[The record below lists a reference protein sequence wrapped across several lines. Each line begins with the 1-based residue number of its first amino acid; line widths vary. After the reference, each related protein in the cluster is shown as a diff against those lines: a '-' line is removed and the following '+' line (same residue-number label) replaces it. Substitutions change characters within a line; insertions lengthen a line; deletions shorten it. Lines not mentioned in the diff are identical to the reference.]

1 MATMSSSPLNVVGP
15 TLGVLNMRESIGPR
29 ISVLVA
35 CTLTALAC
43 DGGAKKSDDAA
54 AVGGSIVIAAQN
66 EPRTLLPPVMT
77 QIDEKIIADQIFE
90 PLARMGDEGHLDRGY
105 RPGLADSWSW
115 ENDSTA
121 IVFHLNPKARWQDGT
136 PVRASDVR
144 FTFDLYADSIVGFK
158 DRSSLARIDSVTA
171 RDSAT
176 AVFWFKNRYAEQ
188 FYDAATMLLIVP
200 EHLLAREPRA
210 TLRTAAFGRQPIGSG
225 RFRLARWVPNASIE
239 LEADTASYRGRPN
252 LDRVIFAVTPDNNA
266 MSTRLTTGELD
277 LAEVS
282 SPDLFR
288 TLKAQPDLRA
298 RMNPAYDYTFL
309 LFNARQRKQRQRP
322 NALFADI
329 GLRRAI
335 AMGLDRDKLVRSQF
349 DSLAIVSTGPMT
361 RAQPLADSTIPSIRY
376 DSAGA
381 ARLLDSLGWT
391 LPPGKAVRERRGQ
404 PLKFAVLVPTVSSN
418 RMAMIVAI
426 QESLRKLGVAVEVD
440 AVDGNTFVSRLAA
453 RDFDVAFDGRHVE
466 LSVSGLRAYWTVASA
481 RDANGLNFGSYENP
495 RFDAHL
501 DSALAARDLASA
513 RPHAK
518 QAFETIVADV
528 PAVWIYE
535 TRTATLMH
543 KRIRPT
549 HVVPTAWWAGIAD
562 WSIPPAERLPR
573 DRVGLRVASR

>member
-1 MATMSSSPLNVVGP
+1 MRNSIRPRI
-15 TLGVLNMRESIGPR
+15 GVLF
-29 ISVLVA
+29 V
-35 CTLTALAC
+35 CTLAVAAC
-43 DGGAKKSDDAA
+43 ASDAKKSDDAS
-54 AVGGSIVIAAQN
+54 AVGGSILIAAQN
-66 EPRTLLPPVMT
+66 EPRTLLPPLIT
-77 QIDEKIIADQIFE
+77 QIDEKIVADQIFE
-90 PLARMGDEGHLDRGY
+90 PLAWLGDEGHLDRGY

-115 ENDSTA
+115 EHDSTA

-136 PVRASDVR
+136 PVGASDVR
-144 FTFDLYADSIVGFK
+144 FTFGLYTDSIVGFK

-171 RDSAT
+171 RDSVT
-176 AVFWFKNRYAEQ
+176 AVFWFNSRYAEQ
-188 FYDAATMLLIVP
+188 FYDAATRLLIVP

-210 TLRTAAFGRQPIGSG
+210 TLLTAAFGRQPVGSG
-225 RFRLARWVPNASIE
+225 RFRLAKWVPNASIE
-239 LEADTASYRGRPN
+239 LVADTANYHGRPN
-252 LDRVIFAVTPDNNA
+252 LDRVVFAVTTDANA
-266 MSTRLTTGELD
+266 LSTRLTTGEID

-282 SPDLFR
+282 TPDLFR
-288 TLKAQPDLRA
+288 TLKVQPDLRA

-309 LFNARQRKQRQRP
+309 LFNARQRKQRQQP

-335 AMGLDRDKLVRSQF
+335 TMGLDRDKLVRSQF
-349 DSLAIVSTGPMT
+349 DSLAIVSVGPMT
-361 RAQPLADSTIPSIRY
+361 RAQPLADSTVPSIRY

-381 ARLLDSLGWT
+381 AELLDSLGWV
-391 LPPGKAVRERRGQ
+391 LPAGNTVRERRGQ
-404 PLKFAVLVPTVSSN
+404 PLRFAVLVPTVSRN

-426 QESLRKLGVAVEVD
+426 QESLRKLGVDLTVD
-440 AVDGNTFVSRLAA
+440 AVDGNTFVARLGA

-466 LSVSGLRAYWTVASA
+466 LSVSGLRAYWTVASS
-481 RDANGLNFGSYENP
+481 RDANGLNFGNYENP
-495 RFDAHL
+495 QFDAHL
-501 DSALAARDLASA
+501 DSALAARDLATA

-543 KRIRPT
+543 KRIRPA
-549 HVVPTAWWAGIAD
+549 HIVPTAWWAGIAD

>member
-1 MATMSSSPLNVVGP
+1 
-15 TLGVLNMRESIGPR
+15 MRESIGPR

-35 CTLTALAC
+35 CTLAVAAC
-43 DGGAKKSDDAA
+43 GGGTTKSDDAS

-66 EPRTLLPPVMT
+66 EPRTLLPPLIT

-90 PLARMGDEGHLDRGY
+90 PLAWLGDEGHLDRDY

-115 ENDSTA
+115 EHDSTA

-144 FTFDLYADSIVGFK
+144 FTFGLYADSVVGFK
-158 DRSSLARIDSVTA
+158 DRSSLAHIDSVSA
-171 RDSAT
+171 RDSVT
-176 AVFWFKNRYAEQ
+176 AVFWFKDRYAEQ
-188 FYDAATMLLIVP
+188 FYDAATRLLIVP

-210 TLRTAAFGRQPIGSG
+210 TLLTSAFGRQPVGSG
-225 RFRLARWVPNASIE
+225 RFRLGKWTPNASIE
-239 LEADTASYRGRPN
+239 LVADTGNYHGRPN
-252 LDRVIFAVTPDNNA
+252 LDRVVFAVTADANA
-266 MSTRLTTGELD
+266 LSTRLTTGEID

-282 SPDLFR
+282 TPALFR

-309 LFNARQRKQRQRP
+309 LFNARQRKQRQQP
-322 NALFADI
+322 NALFAEI

-335 AMGLDRDKLVRSQF
+335 SMGLDRGKLVRSLF
-349 DSLAIVSTGPMT
+349 DSLAVVSTGPMT
-361 RAQPLADSTIPSIRY
+361 RAQPLADSTIATIGY

-391 LPPGKAVRERRGQ
+391 LSAGKAVRERRGQ
-404 PLKFAVLVPTVSSN
+404 RLKFSVLVPTVSPN
-418 RMAMIVAI
+418 RMALIVAI
-426 QESLRKLGVAVEVD
+426 QETLRKLGVEVVVD
-440 AVDGNTFVSRLAA
+440 AVDGNTFVGRLGA
-453 RDFDVAFDGRHVE
+453 RDFDVVFDGRHVE
-466 LSVSGLRAYWTVASA
+466 PSVAGLRAYWTVASA
-481 RDANGLNFGSYENP
+481 RDANGLNFGNYENP

-518 QAFETIVADV
+518 QAFETIVADA

-535 TRTATLMH
+535 TRTAMLMH
-543 KRIRPT
+543 KRIRPV
-549 HVVPTAWWAGIAD
+549 HIVSTAWWAGIAD
-562 WSIPPAERLPR
+562 WSIPPAERLAR
-573 DRVGLRVASR
+573 DRVGLRVAAR

>member
-1 MATMSSSPLNVVGP
+1 
-15 TLGVLNMRESIGPR
+15 
-29 ISVLVA
+29 
-35 CTLTALAC
+35 
-43 DGGAKKSDDAA
+43 
-54 AVGGSIVIAAQN
+54 VIAAQN
-66 EPRTLLPPVMT
+66 EPRTLLPPLVT

-90 PLARMGDEGHLDRGY
+90 PLAWLGDEGHLDRDY
-105 RPGLADSWSW
+105 RPGVAERWSW

-121 IVFHLNPKARWQDGT
+121 IVFHLNPKARWQDGA

-144 FTFDLYADSIVGFK
+144 FTFDLYTDSIVGFK

-171 RDSAT
+171 RDSVT
-176 AVFWFKNRYAEQ
+176 AVFWFGNRYAEQ
-188 FYDAATMLLIVP
+188 FYDAATRLLILP
-200 EHLLAREPRA
+200 EHLLAREPRG
-210 TLRTAAFGRQPIGSG
+210 TLLTAAFGRQPVGSG
-225 RFRLARWVPNASIE
+225 RFRLSKWTPNASIE
-239 LEADTASYRGRPN
+239 LVADTANYHGRPN
-252 LDRVIFAVTPDNNA
+252 LDRVIFAVTTDANA
-266 MSTRLTTGELD
+266 LSTRLTTGEID

-282 SPDLFR
+282 SPQLFR

-309 LFNARQRKQRQRP
+309 LFNARQRKQRQQP
-322 NALFADI
+322 NALFADV

-349 DSLAIVSTGPMT
+349 DSLAIVSVGPMT
-361 RAQPLADSTIPSIRY
+361 RAQPLADTTIPPMRY

-391 LPPGKAVRERRGQ
+391 LPAGKAVRERRGQ
-404 PLKFAVLVPTVSSN
+404 ALKFAVLVPTVSPN

-426 QESLRKLGVAVEVD
+426 QESLRKLGVDVVVD

-453 RDFDVAFDGRHVE
+453 RDFDVVFDGRHVE
-466 LSVSGLRAYWTVASA
+466 PSVSGLRAYWTVASS
-481 RDANGLNFGSYENP
+481 RDANGLNFGNYENP

-501 DSALAARDLASA
+501 DSALAARDLATA

-543 KRIRPT
+543 KRIRPV
-549 HVVPTAWWAGIAD
+549 HIVSTAWWAGIAD
-562 WSIPPAERLPR
+562 WSIPPGERLPR

>member
-1 MATMSSSPLNVVGP
+1 
-15 TLGVLNMRESIGPR
+15 MRESIGPR

-35 CTLTALAC
+35 CALAVAAC
-43 DGGAKKSDDAA
+43 DGGTKKSEDPS

-66 EPRTLLPPVMT
+66 EPRTLLPPLIT

-90 PLARMGDEGHLDRGY
+90 PLAWLGDEGHLDRGY

-115 ENDSTA
+115 EHDSTA
-121 IVFHLNPKARWQDGT
+121 VVFRLNPKARWQDGK

-144 FTFDLYADSIVGFK
+144 FTFGLYADSIVGFK

-171 RDSAT
+171 RDSVT

-188 FYDAATMLLIVP
+188 FYDAATRLLIVP
-200 EHLLAREPRA
+200 EHLLAREPRG
-210 TLRTAAFGRQPIGSG
+210 TMLTSAFGREPVGSG
-225 RFRLARWVPNASIE
+225 RFRLGKWTPNASIE
-239 LEADTASYRGRPN
+239 LVADTGNYHGRPN
-252 LDRVIFAVTPDNNA
+252 LDRVVFAVTADANA
-266 MSTRLTTGELD
+266 LSTRLTTGEID

-282 SPDLFR
+282 SPAMFR
-288 TLKAQPDLRA
+288 TLKDQPDLRA
-298 RMNPAYDYTFL
+298 RMNPSYNYSFL

-322 NALFADI
+322 NALFADL

-335 AMGLDRDKLVRSQF
+335 SMGLDRGKLVRSQF
-349 DSLAIVSTGPMT
+349 DSLAVVSTGPMT
-361 RAQPLADSTIPSIRY
+361 RAQPLADSTIATIAY

-391 LPPGKAVRERRGQ
+391 LPAGKTVRERRGQ
-404 PLKFAVLVPTVSSN
+404 PLKFSVLVPTVSPN
-418 RMAMIVAI
+418 RMALIVVI
-426 QESLRKLGVAVEVD
+426 QESLRKLGVEVAVD
-440 AVDGNTFVSRLAA
+440 AVDGNTFIARLGA
-453 RDFDVAFDGRHVE
+453 RDFDVVFDGRQVE
-466 LSVSGLRAYWTVASA
+466 PSVSGLRAYWTVASA
-481 RDANGLNFGSYENP
+481 RDANGLNFGNYENP

-518 QAFETIVADV
+518 QAFETIVADA

-543 KRIRPT
+543 KRIRPV
-549 HVVPTAWWAGIAD
+549 HIVSTAWWAGIAD
-562 WSIPPAERLPR
+562 WSIPPGERLPR
-573 DRVGLRVASR
+573 DRVGLRVAAR